1 MSTARALVL
10 SPAMPW
16 WDGGAAV
23 APLVDALASEGVAAD
38 VLDTSALALAH
49 GTLTDVIDGTA
60 QTVDLGRYT
69 IFAGNAL
76 GGTVA
81 LLLAACHQ
89 PETPVLSVS
98 GPARTAGTLTDRL
111 AHIVDAARAGDID
124 AAVQILHRFVL
135 PIGKEP
141 NGPGR
146 SPGGGEPEMGARR
159 LAGSLQLLL
168 DIDVIEILREPK
180 VRAVTMIGGRSQL
193 VCEPNALHSPTAEVV
208 RVEDAGMRLHLEHP
222 NTVGAPLRR
231 LLRQEATA

>member
-49 GTLTDVIDGTA
+49 GTLTEVVDGTA
-60 QTVDLGRYT
+60 QEVDLDRYA
-69 IFAGNAL
+69 IFVGNAL

-81 LLLAACHQ
+81 LLLAACHR
-89 PETPVLSVS
+89 PDTPVLSVS

-111 AHIVDAARAGDID
+111 AHIVDAARTGDID
-124 AAVQILHRFVL
+124 TAVEILHRLVM
-135 PIGKEP
+135 PIGKEREGP
-141 NGPGR
+141 NSR
-146 SPGGGEPEMGARR
+146 PGGDRETGARR
-159 LAGSLQLLL
+159 LARSLHLLL
-168 DIDVIEILREPK
+168 DIDVIEMLREPG

-193 VCEPNALHSPTAEVV
+193 VREPNALHSPTAAVV
-208 RVEDAGMRLHLEHP
+208 HVEEAGMRVHLERP
-222 NTVGAPLRR
+222 DTVAAPLRR
-231 LLRQEATA
+231 LLRQEAAA